1 MNLIQYDFRFRIE
14 WKNGGTSI
22 GSWDYFT
29 EDLKEIFDD
38 LYKEVLIE
46 SLKDPVEDEITEPP
60 ENISRIHITIHNL
73 EDFG

>member
-1 MNLIQYDFRFRIE
+1 MNLMQYDFRFQIV
-14 WKNGGTSI
+14 WKNGGTSM

-60 ENISRIHITIHNL
+60 ENIKVVQINIRKL
-73 EDFG
+73 KDYG

>member
-1 MNLIQYDFRFRIE
+1 MSLIHYDFHFRIE
-14 WKNGGTSI
+14 WKNGGTSM

-46 SLKDPVEDEITEPP
+46 SLKDPIEDEITEPP
-60 ENISRIHITIHNL
+60 ENIKWIRINIRKLNY
-73 EDFG
+73 G